1 MISTLT
7 CYKHLLSL
15 IRLKWSYFYPWA
27 HDMIKLSRLADYAVV
42 IMGQIAK
49 MPTISHNAQTLAQ
62 LTNLPE
68 PTVAKILTRLRRKNI
83 LQSQRGMHGGYGLG
97 KKLDQISL
105 ADIITAIDGPI
116 NLTLCTSSG
125 SERCSIENL
134 CQSRTSWHK
143 VNQSVRNILSSF
155 ALTDFIDTPPLLWS
169 EQQGNASHGV
179 QP

>member
-83 LQSQRGMHGGYGLG
+83 LQSQRGLHGG
-97 KKLDQISL
+97 
-105 ADIITAIDGPI
+105 
-116 NLTLCTSSG
+116 
-125 SERCSIENL
+125 
-134 CQSRTSWHK
+134 
-143 VNQSVRNILSSF
+143 
-155 ALTDFIDTPPLLWS
+155 
-169 EQQGNASHGV
+169 
-179 QP
+179 